1 MKPPSARTRIAAV
14 AAATALL
21 AAGCSSSSS
30 GKDSAPAAKMD
41 GDKVVISVL
50 APADADTKLDT
61 NAITTLLSDKY
72 KIKFQFQTT
81 TYDGGP
87 AKEKRQIAISSGD
100 YPDLFLLI
108 PWVDAFTKTDV
119 QKLGQQGVAV
129 PLEDLIKQ
137 YAPNIQKALDS
148 NAALKAE
155 STTPDGHIYALPQW
169 SDCYHCTYHDK
180 LWINSA
186 WLKKLNLQMPKT
198 TEDLRTVLK
207 AFKTQDPNGN
217 GKPDEIPMSTDAQDS
232 TLIPFLMNAFTQA
245 PYGGNNGMPAL
256 LSLNGDKVTTPV
268 DQPPWHEG
276 LKYIN
281 SLFKDGL
288 IDPGSFTQNGEALQT
303 IGNNPKAVQL
313 GSAPVLWPGIFVQLG
328 SKDGRDK
335 QYDPVPPLTGPEGKS
350 YTGYNNPTSTGYTF
364 MLTNK
369 SSKEARIAAIKMLD
383 YIYTD
388 EGQTIVNAGPE
399 GVGWVKPGAND
410 IALDKTVKATW
421 KPVTGDT
428 VPKNISWAA
437 LGQYNVTLA
446 LRNAQA
452 VPADIYSEAGL
463 ERRLFE
469 ATKLYEP
476 HVDKAQ
482 VFPDALVWVDPSAV
496 SELGTLKTNLDSYVS
511 QGMLAFITGTKNVDT
526 DWDAFV
532 KGLDG
537 VGMKRYLEINQQA
550 YDKYK
555 KSAAN

>member
-1 MKPPSARTRIAAV
+1 MT
-14 AAATALL
+14 
-21 AAGCSSSSS
+21 AGCTSSSE
-30 GKDSAPAAKMD
+30 DSAPQAKMD

-100 YPDLFLLI
+100 YPDLFMLI

-119 QKLGQQGVAV
+119 QKLGKQGVAV

-148 NAALKAE
+148 NSVLKAM

-180 LWINSA
+180 LWMNSA
-186 WLKKLNLQMPKT
+186 WLKKLHLQTPKT

-217 GKPDEIPMSTDAQDS
+217 GKPDELPMSTDAQDS
-232 TLIPFLMNAFTQA
+232 TLISYLMGAFTYV

-256 LSLNGDKVTTPV
+256 LALNGDTVTTPV
-268 DQPPWHEG
+268 DKPEWRGG

-281 SLFKDGL
+281 SLYKDGL
-288 IDPGSFTQNGEALQT
+288 IDPGSFTQNPEALQT
-303 IGNNPKAVQL
+303 IGNNPSAVQL

-335 QYDPVPPLTGPEGKS
+335 QYDAVPPLTGPSGKS

-388 EGQTIVNAGPE
+388 EGQVIVNTGPE
-399 GVGWVKPGAND
+399 GVGWVKPGAGD
-410 IALDKTVKATW
+410 VALDKTVKPTW
-421 KPVTGDT
+421 KPITGPD
-428 VPKNISWAA
+428 VPKNIAWQA

-452 VPADIYSEAGL
+452 VPEDIYSEAGL

-469 ATKLYEP
+469 ATKQYEP

-482 VFPDALVWVDPSAV
+482 VFPEAQIWADETAV
-496 SELGTLKTNLDSYVS
+496 SEMATLKTNLDSYVS
-511 QGMLAFITGTKNVDT
+511 QGVLAFITGTKNIDT
-526 DWDAFV
+526 DWDSWV
-532 KGLDG
+532 QGLDG
-537 VGMKRYLEINQQA
+537 LGMKRYLELNQNA
-550 YDKYK
+550 YDKF
-555 KSAAN
+555 KSVK

>member
-1 MKPPSARTRIAAV
+1 MMKPHSARTKIAAV
-14 AAATALL
+14 AAGAALL
-21 AAGCSSSSS
+21 AAGCSSSD
-30 GKDSAPAAKMD
+30 KDSAPAAKMD

-61 NAITTLLSDKY
+61 NAITKLLSDKY
-72 KIKFQFQTT
+72 KIKFNFQTT
-81 TYDGGP
+81 TYDAAP

-148 NAALKAE
+148 NSVLKGE

-186 WLKKLNLQMPKT
+186 WLKKLHLQMPKT

-217 GKPDEIPMSTDAQDS
+217 GKADEIPMTTDLQDS
-232 TLIPFLMNAFTQA
+232 TLISYLMGAFTYA

-256 LSLNGDKVTTPV
+256 LSLNGDTVTTPV
-268 DQPPWHEG
+268 DKPEWRSG

-288 IDPGSFTQNGEALQT
+288 IDSASFTQNGEALQT
-303 IGNNPKAVQL
+303 IGNNPAAVQL
-313 GSAPVLWPGIFVQLG
+313 GSVPVLWPGIFVQLG

-335 QYDPVPPLTGPEGKS
+335 QYDAVPPLTGPDGKS
-350 YTGYNNPTSTGYTF
+350 YTGYNNPTSIGYTF

-399 GVGWVKPGAND
+399 GVGWVKPGAD
-410 IALDKTVKATW
+410 DVALDTSVKPTW
-421 KPVTGDT
+421 KPLPSAD
-428 VPKNISWAA
+428 VPKNSAWQA

-452 VPADIYSEAGL
+452 VPEDIYSEAGL

-476 HVDKAQ
+476 HVDKTQ
-482 VFPDALVWVDPSAV
+482 FFPDAQVWVDPSAV

-511 QGMLAFITGTKNVDT
+511 QNELAFITGTKNIDT
-526 DWDAFV
+526 DWDSFV
-532 KGLDG
+532 QGLDG
-537 VGMKRYLEINQQA
+537 VGLKRYLQINQQA

-555 KSAAN
+555 STAK

>member
-1 MKPPSARTRIAAV
+1 MTLRSPGKITIALTV
-14 AAATALL
+14 ATAL
-21 AAGCSSSSS
+21 AVTAGCSSGS
-30 GKDSAPAAKMD
+30 KDSAPKAKMD

-81 TYDGGP
+81 TFDGAA

-137 YAPNIQKALDS
+137 YAPNIQKTLDS
-148 NAALKAE
+148 NSVLKAM
-155 STTPDGHIYALPQW
+155 STAPDGHIYALPQW
-169 SDCYHCTYHDK
+169 SDCYHCTYPDK

-186 WLKKLNLQMPKT
+186 WLKKLHLQMPKT

-217 GKPDEIPMSTDAQDS
+217 GKADEVPMSTDTQDS
-232 TLIPFLMNAFTQA
+232 TLIGFLMNAFTYA
-245 PYGGNNGMPAL
+245 PYGANNGVPSL
-256 LSLNGDKVTTPV
+256 LELNGDTVATPV
-268 DQPPWHEG
+268 DKPEWREG

-281 SLFKDGL
+281 SLYKDGL
-288 IDPGSFTQNGEALQT
+288 INPGSFTQNAEALQAV
-303 IGNNPKAVQL
+303 GNNPAAVQL
-313 GSAPVLWPGIFVQLG
+313 GSVPVLWPGIFVQLG

-335 QYDPVPPLTGPEGKS
+335 QYDAVPPLTGPEGKS
-350 YTGYNNPTSTGYTF
+350 FTAYNNPTSIGYTF

-369 SSKEARIAAIKMLD
+369 SSKEARIAALKMLD

-388 EGQTIVNAGPE
+388 EGQITVNSGPE
-399 GVGWVKPGAND
+399 GVGWVKPGASD
-410 IALDKTVKATW
+410 VALDTKVKPIW
-421 KPVTGDT
+421 KPVPDT
-428 VPKNISWAA
+428 ERPKNVNWSSM
-437 LGQYNVTLA
+437 GQYNVTLA

-452 VPADIYSEAGL
+452 VPEDIYSEQGL
-463 ERRLFE
+463 ERRLFQ
-469 ATKLYEP
+469 ATQEYEP
-476 HVDKAQ
+476 HVDKTQ
-482 VFPDALVWVDPSAV
+482 VFPEAQIWADEASV
-496 SELGTLKTNLDSYVS
+496 SELATLKTNLDSYVS
-511 QGMLAFITGTKNVDT
+511 QGELAFITGTKNIDT
-526 DWDAFV
+526 DWDSWV

-537 VGMKRYLEINQQA
+537 IGMKRYLELNQKA
-550 YDKYK
+550 YDKFK
-555 KSAAN
+555 GVK